1 MARSVNKVTLI
12 GIVGNDI
19 ELRALA
25 SGSSAVN
32 VSLATDE
39 SYMDRNTGMKV
50 DQTEWH
56 RISAF
61 GKLAEIIHQY
71 VRKGS
76 RIYIE
81 GKLRT
86 REWEKD
92 GIKRYTTEIIANEMM
107 MLDRASDNFS
117 QQRGGQQP
125 GMSPAPM
132 HNTQNNFGGGYA
144 ASPQYQQPQQHPGT
158 PQQLAN
164 QQPMQPQ
171 PAAPQQA
178 QPAYGAPQQP
188 VASAPQQPAPAQQSA
203 PQQPAPIQ
211 QPQNNFND
219 SFDDDIPF

>member
-12 GIVGNDI
+12 GLVGNDI
-19 ELRALA
+19 ELRAL
-25 SGSSAVN
+25 SNGSSAVN

-107 MLDRASDNFS
+107 MLDRASDNFGQG
-117 QQRGGQQP
+117 QQRAAQPAPAMQQQQP
-125 GMSPAPM
+125 AQGG
-132 HNTQNNFGGGYA
+132 FGGGYA
-144 ASPQYQQPQQHPGT
+144 PAPQYQQPAQPM
-158 PQQLAN
+158 
-164 QQPMQPQ
+164 QQPAQQPSMQPQ
-171 PAAPQQA
+171 PAQQPMQQQPQQ
-178 QPAYGAPQQP
+178 
-188 VASAPQQPAPAQQSA
+188 APQQPAYA
-203 PQQPAPIQ
+203 PQQQHTPAPAPIQ

>member
-76 RIYIE
+76 RIYVE
-81 GKLRT
+81 GRLRT

-107 MLDRASDNFS
+107 MLDRLSDNNS
-117 QQRGGQQP
+117 QPSNQASN
-125 GMSPAPM
+125 M
-132 HNTQNNFGGGYA
+132 GGYGA
-144 ASPQYQQPQQHPGT
+144 TGYAPQQQHA
-158 PQQLAN
+158 PQQA
-164 QQPMQPQ
+164 QQPMQQQYQPQ
-171 PAAPQQA
+171 VQAAPMQPQQQPAPMQQPAYAAPQQA
-178 QPAYGAPQQP
+178 
-188 VASAPQQPAPAQQSA
+188 APA
-203 PQQPAPIQ
+203 PAPIQ
-211 QPQNNFND
+211 PPQNNFSD

>member
-19 ELRALA
+19 ELRTI
-25 SGSSAVN
+25 SNTGNSAVN

-92 GIKRYTTEIIANEMM
+92 GVKRYTTEIIANEMM
-107 MLDRASDNFS
+107 MLDRANDNFS
-117 QQRGGQQP
+117 NNQNNANFAAQYQTQAAQQVPAQQP
-125 GMSPAPM
+125 MMQQQPPMQAAPM
-132 HNTQNNFGGGYA
+132 QQPTQAPMQPAAANPAYMPQAGYA
-144 ASPQYQQPQQHPGT
+144 ASPMQQQPT
-158 PQQLAN
+158 PA
-164 QQPMQPQ
+164 PAPISQPQ
-171 PAAPQQA
+171 PTN
-178 QPAYGAPQQP
+178 
-188 VASAPQQPAPAQQSA
+188 
-203 PQQPAPIQ
+203 
-211 QPQNNFND
+211 NNFSD